1 MYFPPSHFPEIVL
14 DSSITVKL
22 LALRELTFLRG
33 KQGQRSEY
41 YVVINVMS
49 IISKVYTVI

>member
-14 DSSITVKL
+14 DSSVSE
-22 LALRELTFLRG
+22 ASGPQGTFLRG